1 MSEIRLNNKIKPTMD
16 STMKNVQWTLKTIYK
31 IDRIML
37 FIMFSNILLNVALS
51 FASIYMIKKIIEIL
65 LMDIIFVNKVKYI
78 SIFLISICLL
88 QLINNIVGVYLQKRI
103 QRIKQSIF
111 LEYKHKFLEIPYEML
126 EDPNVL
132 DLQEKAKAACFYDGS
147 AIDNMFNYIIDLGV
161 TCMNIIIAVNAVMV
175 LNIYIIIIIFI
186 LSIIKYVHLI
196 KMKNW
201 DKINTWDQLAN
212 VGRKINYYD
221 YVAENSSFSK
231 EIRINNLSHYLN
243 EKEEIEQVKVDIIR
257 RRHFKSWIRC
267 NTKMSVCDMAQL
279 VTMYVWLI
287 YMVSFQNLSVANF
300 TFYLG
305 LVTSFSDASTHLYD
319 LFASMKQSSLQIN
332 DLKTFAA
339 ICCSKNSQLNNKK
352 YKNNEYIKF
361 ENVSYTYLGQKH
373 KALKNINISISKGE
387 KIAIVGLNGAGKSTF
402 IKLLCGLYVPT
413 EGSIFLKDKNIN
425 NIDMRKHVSSVFQDI
440 EVPCMSV
447 LENVSLDVEGDSLSV
462 DNCLKKAGLYNCVK
476 NYGEKTN
483 QQLGKYIYQ
492 EGVEMSG
499 GEKQKLLFSRA
510 LYKNS
515 EIMILDEPTSALDP
529 IAEMETYYLFNQA
542 LKEKTAIFISHRL
555 ASTKFCDRIFYF
567 ENGEIVEV
575 GTHDELIAKNGKYKY
590 MYDIQAKNFIL
601 EE

>member
-31 IDRIML
+31 IDRTML

-231 EIRINNLSHYLN
+231 EIRVNNLSHYLN

-267 NTKMSVCDMAQL
+267 NTKMGVCDMAQL

-339 ICCSKNSQLNNKK
+339 ICSSKNSQLNNKK

-447 LENVSLDVEGDSLSV
+447 LENVSLDVEGDFLSV

-476 NYGEKTN
+476 NYEEKTN

>member
-31 IDRIML
+31 IDRTML

-132 DLQEKAKAACFYDGS
+132 DLQEKAKGACFYDGS

-186 LSIIKYVHLI
+186 LSIIKYVYLI

-231 EIRINNLSHYLN
+231 EIRVNDLSHYLN

-279 VTMYVWLI
+279 VTMYIWLI

-339 ICCSKNSQLNNKK
+339 ICSSKNSQLNNKK

-402 IKLLCGLYVPT
+402 IKLLCGLYMPT

-447 LENVSLDVEGDSLSV
+447 LENVSLDVEGDSLIV

-555 ASTKFCDRIFYF
+555 ASTKFCDRIFFF

>member
-1 MSEIRLNNKIKPTMD
+1 MSEIRLNNKIKPIMD
-16 STMKNVQWTLKTIYK
+16 STIKNVHWTLKTIYK
-31 IDRIML
+31 IDRAML

-175 LNIYIIIIIFI
+175 LNIYVIIIIFI
-186 LSIIKYVHLI
+186 LSIIKYVYLI
-196 KMKNW
+196 KMKSW

-221 YVAENSSFSK
+221 YIAENSSFSK
-231 EIRINNLSHYLN
+231 EIRVNDLSRYLN
-243 EKEEIEQVKVDIIR
+243 EKEEIEQAKVDIIR

-279 VTMYVWLI
+279 VTMYAWLV
-287 YMVSFQNLSVANF
+287 YMVCFQNMSVADF

-305 LVTSFSDASTHLYD
+305 LVISFSSASTHLYD

-339 ICCSKNSQLNNKK
+339 MCSSKNSQLNNKK

-361 ENVSYTYLGQKH
+361 ENVSYTYLGQKY
-373 KALKNINISISKGE
+373 KSLKNINISISKGE

-402 IKLLCGLYVPT
+402 IKLLCGLYMPT
-413 EGSIFLKDKNIN
+413 EGSIYLKDKNIN

-447 LENVSLDVEGDSLSV
+447 LENVSLDVKGALLIV
-462 DNCLKKAGLYNCVK
+462 DNCLKRAGLYDCVK
-476 NYGEKTN
+476 NYKEKTN

-492 EGVEMSG
+492 DGVEMSG

-510 LYKNS
+510 LYKNG

-529 IAEMETYYLFNQA
+529 IAEMETYYLFNKA

-555 ASTKFCDRIFYF
+555 ASTKFCDRIFLF
-567 ENGEIVEV
+567 EDGEIVEI
-575 GTHDELIAKNGKYKY
+575 GTHDELMAQKGKYRQ
-590 MYDIQAKNFIL
+590 MYEIQAQNFIL